1 LLRASSLAT
10 GKPVNRFKRG
20 LGEAMLRNR
29 IAEKLKA
36 EKKVHLAITAVA
48 AETNL
53 SPSKLWSV
61 WSRYKNKTP
70 PNS

>member
-1 LLRASSLAT
+1 
-10 GKPVNRFKRG
+10 
-20 LGEAMLRNR
+20 MLRNR